1 VADFVFA
8 VRGTLAKRWAQ
19 GETVFRARN
28 ALFCKISLPKP
39 RAFRRI
45 NPWLWIVSAIVAVQ
59 HRGELVA
66 DLWGG
71 IRDPATGAPWE
82 EDTMVLVFSATKGI
96 SGHVMA

>member
-1 VADFVFA
+1 MTPDPDTRPAASAALPEGVRGRIAPGWERLAEVFA
-8 VRGTLAKRWAQ
+8 RNFATRGEIGAA
-19 GETVFRARN
+19 
-28 ALFCKISLPKP
+28 
-39 RAFRRI
+39 
-45 NPWLWIVSAIVAVQ
+45 VAVQ